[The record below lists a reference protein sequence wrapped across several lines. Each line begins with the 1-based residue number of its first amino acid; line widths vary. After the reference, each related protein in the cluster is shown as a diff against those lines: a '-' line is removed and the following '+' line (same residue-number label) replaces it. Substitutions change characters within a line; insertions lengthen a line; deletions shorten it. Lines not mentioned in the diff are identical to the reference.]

1 MLVFD
6 VSSGVPLAQRELT
19 VRPELLSFS
28 AGGDELLVYGQ
39 PRGETPGLTQPGVPR
54 VLALDAAT
62 LDTGWEH
69 ALDQVLSGTW
79 CSASCEAEHNEQ
91 QYTAWTPAVAPAP
104 DRGALYVVHA
114 DAERLTT
121 VDWNERTVRTAELGQ
136 SASWFERLLRATAG
150 VASAK
155 GTQTGA
161 YKQAVLSPDGARL
174 YVTGEAYQPGDD
186 GVMDATS
193 LGLQVFDIA
202 SKQRLAQHQG
212 DAARLRLA
220 PDGAHVLLL
229 EHWSATPAIEVLDN
243 TNLERVAYIEQWE
256 IHATR
261 RLDGTPLVVGKRTG
275 QGNTELALLDPLTFA
290 VLDTWSTD
298 SRSSWV
304 VPIDGWP

>member
-1 MLVFD
+1 MKRINL
-6 VSSGVPLAQRELT
+6 
-19 VRPELLSFS
+19 
-28 AGGDELLVYGQ
+28 
-39 PRGETPGLTQPGVPR
+39 ET
-54 VLALDAAT
+54 
-62 LDTGWEH
+62 
-69 ALDQVLSGTW
+69 GT
-79 CSASCEAEHNEQ
+79 
-91 QYTAWTPAVAPAP
+91 
-104 DRGALYVVHA
+104 
-114 DAERLTT
+114 
-121 VDWNERTVRTAELGQ
+121 
-136 SASWFERLLRATAG
+136 
-150 VASAK
+150 
-155 GTQTGA
+155 
-161 YKQAVLSPDGARL
+161 
-174 YVTGEAYQPGDD
+174 
-186 GVMDATS
+186 TS
-193 LGLQVFDIA
+193 LGLQVFDVA